1 VEGRK
6 EEETNWFRSLGLQVS
21 NSQYGHGDHR
31 GESID
36 EHAEKLAAGT
46 SSQFSMTPIVVA
58 KIGARIPKATKSN
71 SHANPEKKTQ
81 IFKKTKTEPNS
92 GQHKKSSW
100 CSSVVR
106 ISKM

>member
-1 VEGRK
+1 MEGRK

-58 KIGARIPKATKSN
+58 KIGMQ
-71 SHANPEKKTQ
+71 E
-81 IFKKTKTEPNS
+81 FG
-92 GQHKKSSW
+92 GQLWMHFFEF
-100 CSSVVR
+100 
-106 ISKM
+106 